1 MPAIPCRTTLQLVN
15 MEDVLIP
22 TIVNRL
28 GRLWRLVNPQFVS
41 YESGVALAK
50 QSQEHSEAIELL
62 AECVNGLSPIARKV
76 TDMLLE
82 HTDLIA
88 EHAELIANNRK
99 LFCVVDDRVTD
110 LNTRVTTMEATLKF
124 LSGNYR
130 IHTKQIDALQEHQ
143 RTAETWYVTVDSR
156 IEDIRDSQSRT
167 ESTVVRRYRNV
178 DGRIERTL

>member
-1 MPAIPCRTTLQLVN
+1 M
-15 MEDVLIP
+15 IP

-88 EHAELIANNRK
+88 NNRK

-110 LNTRVTTMEATLKF
+110 LNTRVTTMEATLRF

-178 DGRIERTL
+178 EGRIERTL

>member
-62 AECVNGLSPIARKV
+62 AECVNGLTPIARET
-76 TDMLLE
+76 TDM
-82 HTDLIA
+82 IA
-88 EHAELIANNRK
+88 EHTELIASNRK
-99 LFCVVDDRVTD
+99 LFCVEDDRVTD
-110 LNTRVTTMEATLKF
+110 LNTRVTTMEATLRF

>member
-1 MPAIPCRTTLQLVN
+1 

-88 EHAELIANNRK
+88 NNRK

-110 LNTRVTTMEATLKF
+110 LNTRVTTMEATLRF

-178 DGRIERTL
+178 EGRIERTL